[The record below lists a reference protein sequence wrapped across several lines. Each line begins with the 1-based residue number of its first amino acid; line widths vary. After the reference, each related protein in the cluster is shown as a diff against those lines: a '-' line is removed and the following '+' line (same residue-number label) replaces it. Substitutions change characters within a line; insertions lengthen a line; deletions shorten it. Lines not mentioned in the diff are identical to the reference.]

1 VGIPEAD
8 REAVFEHGYA
18 TNAEGTGYG
27 LDIVAEIVEAHGWE
41 VTLTESEGGGA
52 RFEITGVEFA

>member
-1 VGIPEAD
+1 
-8 REAVFEHGYA
+8 VFERGYS

-27 LDIVAEIVEAHGWE
+27 LDIVAEIADAHGWA
-41 VTLTESEGGGA
+41 VVLTESDGGGA